1 MFDLLGA
8 VEPRHVSLVAKW
20 LIAAGA
26 MLLLARQASAPSAGH
41 TRRKGDAALAVLG
54 VLAFLSWWHTG
65 TFRFGSAFHPWEFFH
80 YYLGAKYSNELE
92 YTRLYDCTAAVEAE
106 QDPSYPSLHRWIRN
120 LSTNVIE
127 PGSPA
132 AITPELCRVRFT
144 PARWQEFTHDV
155 MFFRQASGARWAAMQ
170 VDHGYN
176 ATPVWNAAGHL
187 LADTGPATRR
197 QIILLSLL
205 DPALLIIMW
214 AVVWWAF
221 GWRATAVAVLWWG
234 TNFPGRYAYIGGA
247 FLRSDFLVMAVIG
260 IALARRGFMMAAGA
274 AIGWSTLLRIFPG
287 FLSGGAF
294 FRLLSTRKWTDPVGR
309 QALQL
314 LAGACLAAAVLIPFS
329 FLSPSGNVDAGV
341 SRWKGFVANSDKHLS
356 GSYTNMVGLK
366 TLVSYT
372 RAGYKELGAFWVD
385 GPGDAWQAV
394 RHQAFEQRKVVYWI
408 VTAAFIVVLA
418 LAVRQQ
424 PYWVALIL
432 GVGLIPILADLSC
445 YYYGILLVYG
455 LLWERYPWAGVGLVA
470 LSLFTLS
477 VSGLSTSEL
486 TYAAVS
492 AGVVLYVFAVTGAVA
507 WSNVAA
513 RRQLVAAEPAA

>member
-1 MFDLLGA
+1 MLNILGGL
-8 VEPRHVSLVAKW
+8 EPRHLS
-20 LIAAGA
+20 LIAKSLIAGGA
-26 MLLLARQASAPSAGH
+26 MLLLVRKASAPSG
-41 TRRKGDAALAVLG
+41 TRTTRTADGALAVVG
-54 VLAFLSWWHTG
+54 VLAFLSWWHVG
-65 TFRFGSAFHPWEFFH
+65 AFQFGSAFHPWEFFH

-106 QDPSYPSLHRWIRN
+106 QDPSYPVHRWIRN
-120 LSTNVIE
+120 LSTNVVE

-132 AITPELCRVRFT
+132 AINPELCRARFT

-155 MFFRQASGARWAAMQ
+155 LFFRQASGSRWEAMQ

-187 LADTGPATRR
+187 LANTGPATRR
-197 QIILLSLL
+197 QMILLSLL
-205 DPALLIIMW
+205 DPALLIVMW
-214 AVVWWAF
+214 ATVWWAF
-221 GWRATAVAVLWWG
+221 GWRATVVAVLWWG
-234 TNFPGRYAYIGGA
+234 TNFPARYSYIGGA
-247 FLRSDFLVMAVIG
+247 FLRSDFLVMAVAG
-260 IALARRGFMMAAGA
+260 IALARRGYMIAAGA

-287 FLSGGAF
+287 FLTSGAL
-294 FRLLSTRKWTDPVGR
+294 FRLVTTRNRTDPSMR

-314 LAGACLAAAVLIPFS
+314 IAGACLAGLVLIPFS
-329 FLSPSGNVDAGV
+329 LLSPPGNLEAGV

-366 TLVSYT
+366 TLVSFT
-372 RAGYKELGAFWVD
+372 RAGYQEMGEFWVD

-394 RHQAFEQRKVVYWI
+394 RYQAFERRKLLYWI
-408 VTAAFIVVLA
+408 VTAVFIVLLA

-455 LLWERYPWAGVGLVA
+455 LLWDRYPWAGVGIVA
-470 LSLFTLS
+470 LSVFTLS
-477 VSGLSTSEL
+477 VSGLPTAEM
-486 TYAAVS
+486 TYAAIS
-492 AGVVLYVFAVTGAVA
+492 AGVVLYVFAVTAGVA

-513 RRQLVAAEPAA
+513 RRQLVAVEPAA